1 MFEIGSVASQGS
13 GTLDEL
19 TAAVDRL
26 QETEIRAAAGLVDT
40 VADIAV
46 LHAQIQRLQSLMLD
60 LVRTCD
66 TDGGHHLAGYA
77 TTGTMLTDG
86 LRLAPGQGQAMVN
99 TARAL
104 HSTFGKTREALADGE
119 ISSAHATAITRAGRK
134 LPSDVLEEAEP
145 VLLEVAR
152 VGSPTMV
159 RGAVDRMAELLE
171 PEHFD
176 HDLEKERERR
186 YLDVSQT
193 KDGWWAVDGHLPPDI
208 GARLSSAL
216 EQFAATTDLHDIR
229 TAKQRRAD
237 AIGEISDASLAGQTA
252 GVSTV
257 TIVAD
262 ADQLDG
268 SGAQWDDTGLPV
280 GLTNF
285 AMAVCQSRIQLVVAD
300 RSGVGW
306 KPLAVGMLTRFA
318 TPAQR
323 AALRIRDGRCV
334 YRGCTRKANRCHAHH
349 VIDWRD
355 GGATDLSNLVLLCPY
370 HHRMVHLGRAEFLED
385 PESPGRRIAV
395 PTRRHTHTA
404 A

>member
-1 MFEIGSVASQGS
+1 MFEIGSVAGGGS
-13 GTLDEL
+13 GVLDGL
-19 TAAVDRL
+19 TAAVDEL
-26 QETEIRAAAGLVDT
+26 QKVDPRDAALVDT

-46 LHAQIQRLQSLMLD
+46 LHAQIQRLQSVMLGM
-60 LVRTCD
+60 VRTCD
-66 TDGGHHLAGYA
+66 ADGGHHLAGYA

-86 LRLAPGQGQAMVN
+86 LRLSPGQGQAMVH

-104 HSTFGKTREALADGE
+104 HSTFEQTQQALADGQ
-119 ISSAHATAITRAGRK
+119 ISTAHATAITRAARK

-145 VLLEVAR
+145 VLLEVAE

-159 RGAVDRMAELLE
+159 RAAVDRMAELLE
-171 PEHFD
+171 PEHFN
-176 HDLEKERERR
+176 HDIEKERERR

-193 KDGWWAVDGHLPPDI
+193 KDGWWAIDGHVPHEI
-208 GARLSSAL
+208 GARLAAAL
-216 EQFAATTDLHDIR
+216 EQFAGCTDPTDLR

-237 AIGEISDASLAGQTA
+237 AIAEIADAATDGQTS
-252 GVSTV
+252 GISTLS
-257 TIVAD
+257 IVAD
-262 ADQLDG
+262 AEHLDG
-268 SGAQWDDTGLPV
+268 TGAQWDDTGMPV

-300 RSGVGW
+300 RSGIGW

-334 YRGCTRKANRCHAHH
+334 CRGCTRKPSRCHAHH

-355 GGATDLSNLVLLCPY
+355 GGSTDVSNLVLLCPY
-370 HHRMVHLGRAEFLED
+370 HHRMVHLGRAEFADD
-385 PESPGRRIAV
+385 PRIPGRRIAI
-395 PTRRHTHTA
+395 PSRRHRTTA